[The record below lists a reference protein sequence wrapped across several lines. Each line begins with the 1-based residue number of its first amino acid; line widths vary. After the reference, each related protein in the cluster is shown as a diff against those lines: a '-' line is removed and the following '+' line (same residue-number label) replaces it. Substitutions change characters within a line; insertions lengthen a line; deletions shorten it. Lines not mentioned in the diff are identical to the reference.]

1 MHDGSTDAL
10 PHAEPLSRAR
20 QVRIL
25 ACAVVIVLALAAA
38 VLGVAMLFRTPPP
51 NAPAAPPGTFR
62 PSTEQLK
69 SLTIETVGTSAL
81 DHVTTASGT
90 IVADGDISTPVILPY
105 SGQVSR
111 VLVDAG
117 QRVARGQPL
126 LVIRTGDFVDARN
139 TLLATNAALRQAQA
153 QVANAERTA
162 ARQEQL
168 WKSAGGAQ
176 KDYLQAMTDLAA
188 ARAQERA
195 AAAALGA
202 ARDKL
207 AILGKSRGEIAGLES
222 ARGLSGLSEAT
233 VYRAPIGGVI
243 ASRDISPGQFV
254 SSGSGT
260 SVMTITDPSRVWL
273 VAQLA
278 ESQASAVHVGD
289 PAEVTTPAF
298 PGRVFHAT
306 IDTVGAALDPQTH
319 RLPVRATIANPDG
332 ALKPQMFASFA
343 IHRASGSGAVH
354 VPATAVIHEGDDA
367 RVWVLRRD
375 GLLAA
380 RPVRTG
386 DEQGGQ
392 VEILSGLAAGE
403 KVVTGGAL
411 FVNEAGLG
419 E

>member
-1 MHDGSTDAL
+1 MDAL
-10 PHAEPLSRAR
+10 PQAEPLSRAR
-20 QVRIL
+20 QIRL
-25 ACAVVIVLALAAA
+25 LGAVIVAALALWL
-38 VLGVAMLFRTPPP
+38 VVALLSPMFHAI
-51 NAPAAPPGTFR
+51 APADPPVPPGTFR
-62 PSTEQLK
+62 PTAEQLK
-69 SLTIETVGTSAL
+69 SLTIETVGAGPL

-90 IVADGDISTPVILPY
+90 IVADGDISTPIILPY
-105 SGQVSR
+105 SGQVAR

-117 QRVARGQPL
+117 QRVSRGQPL
-126 LVIRTGDFVDARN
+126 LVVRTGDFVDARN
-139 TLLATNAALRQAQA
+139 TLLATDAALRQAQA

-168 WKSAGGAQ
+168 WKTAGGAQ

-188 ARAQERA
+188 ARAQERSA
-195 AAAALGA
+195 SAALGA

-222 ARGLSGLSEAT
+222 AHGLSGLSEAT
-233 VYRAPIGGVI
+233 VYRAPIGGII
-243 ASRDISPGQFV
+243 ASRDVSPGQFV
-254 SSGSGT
+254 ASGSGT

-306 IDTVGAALDPQTH
+306 IDSVGAALDPQTH
-319 RLPVRATIANPDG
+319 RLPVRATIPNPDG
-332 ALKPQMFASFA
+332 ALKPQMFASFS
-343 IHRASGSGAVH
+343 IHRTAAGGGVH
-354 VPATAVIHEGDDA
+354 VPATAVIHEGDSA

-375 GLLAA
+375 GLLAS
-380 RPVRTG
+380 RTVRIG

-392 VEILSGLAAGE
+392 VEILSGLLAGE
-403 KVVTGGAL
+403 KVVTSGAL

>member
-1 MHDGSTDAL
+1 MQDNSTDGL
-10 PHAEPLSRAR
+10 PHAEPLPRAR

-25 ACAVVIVLALAAA
+25 VALVVAALALWLAFTLLAP
-38 VLGVAMLFRTPPP
+38 LFRPVPSAEPPV
-51 NAPAAPPGTFR
+51 PAGTFR
-62 PSTEQLK
+62 PTAEQLK
-69 SLTIETVGTSAL
+69 ALTIETVGTGGL
-81 DHVTTASGT
+81 DHVTAASGT

-105 SGQVSR
+105 SGQVAK

-117 QRVARGQPL
+117 QRVVRGQPL
-126 LVIRTGDFVDARN
+126 LVVRTGDFVDARN

-168 WKSAGGAQ
+168 WKTAGGAQ

-188 ARAQERA
+188 ARAQERT

-207 AILGKSRGEIAGLES
+207 AILGKSRGEIAGLEG

-243 ASRDISPGQFV
+243 ASRDVSPGQFV
-254 SSGSGT
+254 ASGSGT
-260 SVMTITDPSRVWL
+260 SVMTITDPSQVWL

-332 ALKPQMFASFA
+332 ALKPQMFASFS
-343 IHRASGSGAVH
+343 IHRAAAGGGVH
-354 VPATAVIHEGDDA
+354 IPARAVIHEGDTA

-380 RPVRTG
+380 RGVRTG

-392 VEILSGLAAGE
+392 VEILAGLAAGE
-403 KVVTGGAL
+403 KVVIAGAL
-411 FVNEAGLG
+411 FVNQAGLG